1 MNIYGNGNRIMF
13 PSNGA
18 QATLTDKF
26 IFEQVDPSAEDEDSD
41 GDSYGQQINAG
52 QHGFQQTSI
61 NTGLKPGKKTKGR
74 VKIKMEFIENKL
86 RRYTTFSKRK
96 TGIMKKA
103 YELSTLTGT
112 QVMLLVA
119 SETGH
124 VYTFA
129 TRKLQPIITSESGK
143 ALIQTCLNSPDPALG
158 NSNSTGNVL
167 EQRMNPSGFE
177 ETDLSCAVGD
187 EEQAA
192 KPGEAVFPGPAPP
205 NPSPLVQTPVTPAP
219 KPIIAREVAAA
230 TTPTTLEV
238 TAMPGNSPKEVSL
251 SDPSLMSA
259 QTKLFTLTNSVL
271 QSLKTSVAAESSES
285 STNGSNTVSSSL
297 NTVTSITPGSIMQ
310 LPMIIPQ
317 GFHIQST
324 SHSVG
329 QPVAVTQTPQGQG
342 AVKAS
347 LSQVV
352 SALHNQHAVSSS
364 QTNNSGELNTPLPAG
379 TPSAFNIMQ
388 GMTPGIVMY
397 QTPQGVVY
405 ATPTQNTERTIFNFQ
420 QPATAISMTPA
431 EQPSGQQIITIP
443 VPVSL
448 GGTPLLQLANPP
460 SAESPKMGPPPV
472 KKTKK

>member
-1 MNIYGNGNRIMF
+1 MNGNGNTAMF
-13 PSNGA
+13 STNGA
-18 QATLTDKF
+18 QPSLPENF

-41 GDSYGQQINAG
+41 SDTYGQINTG
-52 QHGFQQTSI
+52 QHGFQQAPITS
-61 NTGLKPGKKTKGR
+61 GLKPGKKTKGR

-158 NSNSTGNVL
+158 NSTGNVL

-177 ETDLSCAVGD
+177 ETDLSCSVG
-187 EEQAA
+187 EEDQIVKQNEPIYA
-192 KPGEAVFPGPAPP
+192 GPTSI
-205 NPSPLVQTPVTPAP
+205 NPSPLVQTSVTPAP
-219 KPIIAREVAAA
+219 KTITVREVAA
-230 TTPTTLEV
+230 TMYSQPTAIEV
-238 TAMPGNSPKEVSL
+238 SAVQSSPKDSL
-251 SDPSLMSA
+251 SDSTLASA
-259 QTKLFTLTNSVL
+259 KTKLLTLTNSML
-271 QSLKTSVAAESSES
+271 HSLKSSVVETTSSNS
-285 STNGSNTVSSSL
+285 SNTVSSNL
-297 NTVTSITPGSIMQ
+297 NTVTSITQGNVMQ

-317 GFHIQST
+317 GFHIQPST
-324 SHSVG
+324 QSIM
-329 QPVAVTQTPQGQG
+329 QPVTMSQAPQGQG
-342 AVKAS
+342 VVKAS

-364 QTNNSGELNTPLPAG
+364 QNNQSGELNTPLPAG
-379 TPSAFNIMQ
+379 TPSAINIMQ

-397 QTPQGVVY
+397 QTAQGVVY
-405 ATPTQNTERTIFNFQ
+405 ATPTQNTDRTIFNFQ
-420 QPATAISMTPA
+420 QPATAISMTAA
-431 EQPSGQQIITIP
+431 EHSSGQQIITIP

-448 GGTPLLQLANPP
+448 SGTPLLQLAPPP
-460 SAESPKMGPPPV
+460 SVESPKMGPPPI